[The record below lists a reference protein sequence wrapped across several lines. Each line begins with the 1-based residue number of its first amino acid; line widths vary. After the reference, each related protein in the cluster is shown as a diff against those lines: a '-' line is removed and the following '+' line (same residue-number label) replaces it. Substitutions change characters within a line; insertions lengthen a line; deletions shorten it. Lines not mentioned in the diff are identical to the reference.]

1 MKTKITLNIYNTV
14 FFLLLIL
21 AGCKKSDTLSS
32 GSPDASGGGTNGS
45 GTGGSMARF
54 TISGNHLYTVNDQSM
69 IIFDIT
75 NPAEPVTG
83 QTVNIGT
90 GIETIYPYKNNLFI
104 GSQNGMFIY
113 DNANPAAPKRLST
126 YSHITSCD
134 PVVVDDKYAYV
145 TLRTATT
152 NNRCNRGVNRL
163 DVIDISNLS
172 APELVKS
179 YNMSQP
185 YGLGID
191 SSTLFVCDN
200 GLKVYNAANPLD
212 LKLTNHFT
220 NVASYDVIPKDKILM
235 LIGADGLFQYDY
247 SNRDELK
254 LLSELKIVK

>member
-1 MKTKITLNIYNTV
+1 MRTRIFSFFNIAV
-14 FFLLLIL
+14 LLLVIL
-21 AGCKKSDTLSS
+21 SGCSKSDTLNSS
-32 GSPDASGGGTNGS
+32 SPGSTGNENGS

-54 TISGNHLYTVNDQSM
+54 TISGNNLYTVNDQSM

-113 DNANPAAPKRLST
+113 DNTNPAAPKFLSN

-134 PVVVDDKYAYV
+134 PVVVSGNYAYV

-152 NNRCNRGVNRL
+152 NNRCNRGVNQL
-163 DVIDISNLS
+163 DVIDISNLR
-172 APELVKS
+172 APQLVKS
-179 YNMSQP
+179 YNMTQP
-185 YGLGID
+185 YGLGVD
-191 SSTLFVCDN
+191 SSTLFVCDD
-200 GLKVYNAANPLD
+200 GLKVFNAANPLD

-220 NVASYDVIPKDKILM
+220 NVASYDVIPKNNTLM
-235 LIGADGLFQYDY
+235 LIGSDGLYQYDY

-254 LLSELKIVK
+254 LLSKLMIEK